1 MEMIDDLYEQLTA
14 KGYTAKKFAD
24 FVSVEITDGVKVH
37 LLADGTSQLELGFE
51 SHRDLSLDETRA
63 LADVLRIFE
72 EELQK

>member
-1 MEMIDDLYEQLTA
+1 MLEEVEKKLRESGYEVESYTDWIKIDLT
-14 KGYTAKKFAD
+14 D
-24 FVSVEITDGVKVH
+24 EVKVH